1 MSERLTLQDLTDLL
15 ADKQGITKKDAEIFL
30 RELFTVISE
39 SIEQNN
45 SVKIKDF
52 GTFKLVKVNS
62 RKSVD
67 VNTGEAIEIP
77 AHYKLSFTPEK
88 SLRDLLNA
96 PFAHFESVVI
106 EDGVNFEKVK
116 FESTDTSEE
125 ESDEL
130 EDITPIAITANEVAD
145 EEPSQSSIEQEESI
159 EIEEQIEEDKEEAPI
174 SEPVEEDVEEEFV
187 DETPLVPEEVVVE
200 EPKSTDT
207 PPPAAPVAASKEEED
222 EEEEDE
228 DLAYLYEDENSK
240 RKWLIIAALFLAII
254 GICLYVYRDDFMG
267 LIGFGNQNSDVVQ
280 RTDDTQTT
288 DTTAT
293 VLLPVDTT
301 ATAATSTTEG
311 DATTTSTSSD
321 DSKASESDSKKEY
334 KPKDIV
340 RLEKGQTLRKL
351 ALKYYGNKSFWV
363 YIYQENQDK
372 IPNFN
377 NVKIGQRLVIPAN
390 EKYGID
396 VSDSNSLSKAKALE
410 DKYFR

>member
-15 ADKQGITKKDAEIFL
+15 ADKQGITKKDAEVFL
-30 RELFTVISE
+30 RELFAVISE
-39 SIEQNN
+39 NIEQNN

-106 EDGVNFEKVK
+106 EDGVDFERGK
-116 FESTDTSEE
+116 FEAENVSEDSE
-125 ESDEL
+125 DLDSDPTL
-130 EDITPIAITANEVAD
+130 VVAAASIDKKEDEV
-145 EEPSQSSIEQEESI
+145 SQSTSNDMEETE
-159 EIEEQIEEDKEEAPI
+159 EIEELIEKDKEKAPV
-174 SEPVEEDVEEEFV
+174 SESVEEEIVEEIV

-200 EPKSTDT
+200 DTKPSSPEPPVPPTPVST
-207 PPPAAPVAASKEEED
+207 EED
-222 EEEEDE
+222 DEEEDE
-228 DLAYLYEDENSK
+228 DFAYLYEDENPK

-254 GICLYVYRDDFMG
+254 GISLYMCWDDFKGFIG
-267 LIGFGNQNSDVVQ
+267 LDPKKVETVETATENTQPA
-280 RTDDTQTT
+280 DTTAALLPT
-288 DTTAT
+288 DTTS
-293 VLLPVDTT
+293 T
-301 ATAATSTTEG
+301 AKVGEDNNVETSN
-311 DATTTSTSSD
+311 DNSKTS
-321 DSKASESDSKKEY
+321 EPDSKKEY
-334 KPKDIV
+334 TPKAVV

-377 NVKIGQRLVIPAN
+377 NVQVGQKLTIPAN